1 MIGVQ
6 VANVCSHFEPTDT
19 ARTALGTLV
28 GMRGLDRTGV
38 LCVFAVR
45 CALSSKSL
53 SVLTIIDE
61 RIGYAGPSMEKA
73 VRRGVSVGRLL
84 MNRNSYD
91 ELRVEL
97 YELMDRL
104 KKERYI
110 PAETLCG
117 LTFCEMQVLRWVYM
131 ANQRNEDAKPSD
143 MARHFRITPSAVSQ
157 SIKKLESRGYV
168 ARTRSD
174 ADSRVVRLALTD
186 DGLDVAER
194 IQEKHI
200 AFMNDLFEYV
210 GVDNIEQLTKTLRL
224 MLEFLEQNPSLKRCD
239 RKEGDSC
246 A

>member
-1 MIGVQ
+1 
-6 VANVCSHFEPTDT
+6 
-19 ARTALGTLV
+19 
-28 GMRGLDRTGV
+28 
-38 LCVFAVR
+38 
-45 CALSSKSL
+45 
-53 SVLTIIDE
+53 
-61 RIGYAGPSMEKA
+61 
-73 VRRGVSVGRLL
+73 
-84 MNRNSYD
+84 
-91 ELRVEL
+91 
-97 YELMDRL
+97 
-104 KKERYI
+104 
-110 PAETLCG
+110 
-117 LTFCEMQVLRWVYM
+117 
-131 ANQRNEDAKPSD
+131 

-168 ARTRSD
+168 ARMRSD

-239 RKEGDSC
+239 RKEGNPC

>member
-1 MIGVQ
+1 
-6 VANVCSHFEPTDT
+6 
-19 ARTALGTLV
+19 
-28 GMRGLDRTGV
+28 
-38 LCVFAVR
+38 
-45 CALSSKSL
+45 
-53 SVLTIIDE
+53 
-61 RIGYAGPSMEKA
+61 MEEA

-117 LTFCEMQVLRWVYM
+117 LTFVRDAGSQVGLHGQP
-131 ANQRNEDAKPSD
+131 AQRGREAV
-143 MARHFRITPSAVSQ
+143 RHGASFSHHALCRVSVH
-157 SIKKLESRGYV
+157 KKLESRGYV

-200 AFMNDLFEYV
+200 AFMSDFFEYV

-239 RKEGDSC
+239 RKEGDPC